1 MDKLKLLIIL
11 MVSFQ
16 LKASSF
22 FMPDSDTA
30 ALISL
35 VSTTAETVSNTLQ
48 ILEVAKETQKKIDK
62 YNNLVMRRY
71 FIARRIEQH
80 TRDIIAISKMN
91 PKGLRELNYAMLS
104 LKNNLR
110 GLKSSIDLFGK
121 DVFEAESFT
130 DRFLD
135 KLSNSKIDSEDAYH
149 QELMSSSKGTM
160 AQHVQN
166 TAMNTAMSSK
176 ILNKIRQD
184 NLEYQKV
191 DIQLKKDL
199 VKEQIKK
206 DQHYRDWLG
215 LKSKIN
221 VKDKKKDQK

>member
-1 MDKLKLLIIL
+1 MDKLKVLAISLV
-11 MVSFQ
+11 MSSQ
-16 LKASSF
+16 LGASTF
-22 FMPDSDTA
+22 FMPDSDTT
-30 ALISL
+30 ALITL
-35 VSTTAETVSNTLQ
+35 VSTTAATVSNTLQ
-48 ILEVAKETQKKIDK
+48 ILEVAKETQEQIDK

-80 TRDIIAISKMN
+80 ARDIVAISKMN

-110 GLKSSIDLFGK
+110 GLKSSIDTLGK
-121 DVFEAESFT
+121 DIFEAENFT
-130 DRFLD
+130 DRFLE
-135 KLSNSKIDSEDAYH
+135 KLENSEIDGQDAHY
-149 QELMSSSKGTM
+149 QEQMSSSEGTM
-160 AQHVQN
+160 AKHVQN

-199 VKEQIKK
+199 AKEKIRKE
-206 DQHYRDWLG
+206 QHYRDWIG
-215 LKSKIN
+215 LQ
-221 VKDKKKDQK
+221 KKEERKRKGKK